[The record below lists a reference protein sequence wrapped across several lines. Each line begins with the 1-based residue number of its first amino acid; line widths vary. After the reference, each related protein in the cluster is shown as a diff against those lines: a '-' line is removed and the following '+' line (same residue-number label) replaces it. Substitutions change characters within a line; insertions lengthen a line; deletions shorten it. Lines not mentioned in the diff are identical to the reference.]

1 MHKPLF
7 AHFLLDNEVLGKW
20 ETLREAWMPTRGLDI
35 DLSWKSPS
43 NFVWNRD
50 SQTLFYREPAMMTA
64 TAVLKPPKLPQGV
77 KKPNE
82 EEHKKALEEVNA
94 RIDKLKKQMVYDP
107 RSFFSWPELLHLTS
121 LSL

>member
-1 MHKPLF
+1 
-7 AHFLLDNEVLGKW
+7 
-20 ETLREAWMPTRGLDI
+20 
-35 DLSWKSPS
+35 
-43 NFVWNRD
+43 
-50 SQTLFYREPAMMTA
+50 MMTA

-107 RSFFSWPELLHLTS
+107 RSFFS
-121 LSL
+121 